1 MSGRNHPRMKCH
13 IPRMNCPIWLNKS
26 NIQFL
31 RYCGELSTTGV
42 NIQAVANKDLV
53 WNMIALQLA
62 GKSAD
67 LQMVEQIKHSV
78 PAVLRRVVH
87 NWREHPGRRQ
97 QRSCVE
103 HDSSAVGGK
112 KRGFPPSKL
121 PPCRWVCL

>member
-67 LQMVEQIKHSV
+67 FLHRSSHHVAGCASSLIQCRDLHQEGFTVESRQPV
-78 PAVLRRVVH
+78 CVLRGVV
-87 NWREHPGRRQ
+87 
-97 QRSCVE
+97 
-103 HDSSAVGGK
+103 D
-112 KRGFPPSKL
+112 
-121 PPCRWVCL
+121 